1 MPRLHFEERE
11 MNLPEGATLIAA
23 LGPDFTTRTALDG
36 RPRGP
41 LCGMGECFE
50 CRVKIDG
57 REVLACMTPAE
68 DGMDV
73 RRA

>member
-1 MPRLHFEERE
+1 MPKLRFEACEID
-11 MNLPEGATLIAA
+11 LPEGATLIAA
-23 LGPDFTTRTALDG
+23 LGQDFTTRTALDG
-36 RPRGP
+36 EPRGP

-50 CRVKIDG
+50 CRVRIGG

-68 DGMDV
+68 SGMDV